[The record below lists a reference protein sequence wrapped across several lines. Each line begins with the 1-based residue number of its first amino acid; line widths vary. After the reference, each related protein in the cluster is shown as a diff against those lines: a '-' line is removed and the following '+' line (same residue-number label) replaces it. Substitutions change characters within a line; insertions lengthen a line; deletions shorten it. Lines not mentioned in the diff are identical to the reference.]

1 MALQAFSSRLHT
13 SNDKEALEDI
23 IQDAAACLTET
34 RRSVAGLRSGGE
46 EDGRSHDTGLAGSI
60 ADAAR
65 QITETKDIDLKLKM
79 EEIPQR
85 LPADVEY
92 NLLRIAAE
100 ALANAVKHS
109 GANTIEVSL
118 SGSESG
124 LHLEVK
130 DNGSGFVR
138 KENGYTNEGHYGL
151 VGMKER
157 AATIGAE
164 LEISTVPGRGTKVS
178 VVLPKAVEAFR

>member
-1 MALQAFSSRLHT
+1 M
-13 SNDKEALEDI
+13 EDI
-23 IQDAAACLTET
+23 IQDSAACLTET

-46 EDGRSHDTGLAGSI
+46 DDGRDHSSGLAGSI

-65 QITETKDIDLKLKM
+65 QITETKDIDLKLNM
-79 EEIPQR
+79 SNIPAR

-109 GANTIEVSL
+109 GAHTIEVEL
-118 SGSESG
+118 DGFDGE
-124 LHLEVK
+124 LHLSVR
-130 DNGSGFVR
+130 DDGAGFIR

-157 AATIGAE
+157 AAQIGAE
-164 LEISTVPGRGTKVS
+164 LEVASVPGHGTTVS
-178 VVLPKAVEAFR
+178 LVLPKVALPKTAEVVS